1 MRSSPVALR
10 LLGMCVMQRNPTPMS
25 ESAAGPDRQASSQ
38 RHEFLATL
46 VRELFQTERS
56 AERHPAREAERY
68 GDSAPARALRA
79 VSSHAASVLAE
90 LPQLVEAAKLP
101 DSTAGRSVGELFSV
115 VRDNV
120 ADFLVD
126 AERSYRGTLLGMRH
140 GVDLVRMIQRVADA
154 SGQVEIGGF
163 CARWLAE
170 REPLVH
176 GVESAMAWF
185 AEHPGAAVH
194 SGKWLP
200 GLRRRGSQA
209 N

>member
-1 MRSSPVALR
+1 MHRNTSSTTA
-10 LLGMCVMQRNPTPMS
+10 
-25 ESAAGPDRQASSQ
+25 EPDREVASHH
-38 RHEFLATL
+38 HELLATL
-46 VRELFQTERS
+46 VRELFQSERS
-56 AERHPAREAERY
+56 ADRHPAREAERF

-79 VSSHAASVLAE
+79 VSSHARQVLAE
-90 LPQLVEAAKLP
+90 LPAVVESARLP
-101 DSTAGRSVGELFSV
+101 DSTAGRTVGEIFSL

-163 CARWLAE
+163 CTRWLAE

-176 GVESAMAWF
+176 DVEAAMAWF
-185 AEHPGAAVH
+185 AQHPGEAIH

-200 GLRRRGSQA
+200 GLRRRHSSV